1 MEGKDRGKQV
11 ENEKSMEKGVNYQIV
26 KGENNAEYHG
36 RKTMEFK
43 NSIPPTR

>member
-1 MEGKDRGKQV
+1 
-11 ENEKSMEKGVNYQIV
+11 V

-43 NSIPPTR
+43 NSIPPTRWPPFVCILWSN